1 MKTLKKMESDMLAGP
16 EVVSGPG
23 MWFWEWR
30 RCLSLGSDPAQG
42 CRENLS
48 SVAPVVTLWSA
59 PHDLGHPTQGLSQ
72 NTQGCRGGI

>member
-30 RCLSLGSDPAQG
+30 R
-42 CRENLS
+42 NLS
-48 SVAPVVTLWSA
+48 SVAPVACT
-59 PHDLGHPTQGLSQ
+59 P
-72 NTQGCRGGI
+72 

>member
-1 MKTLKKMESDMLAGP
+1 MKTLKKMESDILAGP
-16 EVVSGPG
+16 EVVSGKG

-48 SVAPVVTLWSA
+48 SMAPSGDAVVCT
-59 PHDLGHPTQGLSQ
+59 P
-72 NTQGCRGGI
+72 